1 MKKEGTD
8 KVSELANKEVKSTSR
23 GEKCLAK
30 FTAANGNVYG
40 SLTLDI
46 RKAGDYSKP
55 IPVAVRVCHAGQK
68 IFLRL
73 GKAYT
78 MEEWLALCNYEKSG
92 RRTQLAERND
102 MKNLMDR
109 VELIANQ
116 LISENN
122 FSLRKLQDRFKGRK
136 DDGSTIFAVWDS
148 YIQSKTN
155 EGKVGS
161 ARCSKDVR
169 KRFIKDLG
177 TDISF
182 SDINRDL
189 ILKWVKV
196 MKKNDL
202 SITTIAIALRSLR
215 TIINI
220 CIANG
225 LMKGDTKEMF
235 KDTGYNK
242 AQSRKHEFLD
252 VATMRKLYDFWKADE
267 AKDKDGNELFLGRE
281 KHAIFRDLGLFLFMY
296 LGDGQN
302 LADTLR
308 LTYDELYF
316 ATHGKQ
322 LRFLRHKTRDRNE
335 SASEVIFPVTPE
347 IQEILNRY
355 GNAPKLGRRVFP
367 IMSELITPEQEI
379 WVIQRYN
386 RYIREH
392 MAKVAKLLGME
403 QIPSPT
409 WARHSFATN
418 LNNSGVVPY
427 KYISDSMGHSG
438 GGDITSN
445 YIGAYPLA
453 KMLEYNYYLLNEKP
467 KEETTAVDKKA
478 LLDMLKGLSEKERME
493 LMAGL
498 AN

>member
-1 MKKEGTD
+1 MKKEGID
-8 KVSELANKEVKSTSR
+8 KVTEMVNKEVKSTSR

-30 FTAANGNVYG
+30 FTASNGNVYG

-46 RKAGDYSKP
+46 RKAGDYSQP
-55 IPVAVRVCHAGQK
+55 LPVAVRVCHAGQK
-68 IFLRL
+68 VFLRL
-73 GKAYT
+73 GKTYT
-78 MEEWLALCNYEKSG
+78 MEEWLALCEYEKSG
-92 RRTQLAERND
+92 RRVQLTERND

-116 LISENN
+116 LIAENN
-122 FSLRKLQDRFKGRK
+122 FSLRKLQDRFQGRK
-136 DDGSTIFAVWDS
+136 DDNSTIITVWDS

-155 EGKVGS
+155 EGKAGS

-169 KRFIKDLG
+169 NRFVKDLG

-182 SDINRDL
+182 ADINRDF
-189 ILKWVKV
+189 ILKWVKI
-196 MKKNDL
+196 MKENEL
-202 SITTIAIALRSLR
+202 STTTIAIALRSLR
-215 TIINI
+215 TIINM

-252 VATMRKLYDFWKADE
+252 VTTMRRLYDFWKAGE
-267 AKDKDGNELFLGRE
+267 AKDKD
-281 KHAIFRDLGLFLFMY
+281 
-296 LGDGQN
+296 
-302 LADTLR
+302 
-308 LTYDELYF
+308 
-316 ATHGKQ
+316 
-322 LRFLRHKTRDRNE
+322 
-335 SASEVIFPVTPE
+335 VIFPVTSE
-347 IQEILNRY
+347 IQEIINRY
-355 GNAPKLGRRVFP
+355 GNVPKLGRRVFP

-403 QIPSPT
+403 QMPSPT

-445 YIGAYPLA
+445 YIGAYPLE
-453 KMLEYNYYLLNEKP
+453 KMLEYNHYLLNEKP
-467 KEETTAVDKKA
+467 KGITTHIDKKA
-478 LLDMLKGLSEKERME
+478 LLEMLKGLSKEERME

-498 AN
+498 AD

>member
-1 MKKEGTD
+1 MEIEKTNKVTEMVKKDG
-8 KVSELANKEVKSTSR
+8 KSNAR

-46 RKAGDYSKP
+46 RKAGDYSQP
-55 IPVAVRVCHAGQK
+55 LPVAVRVCHAGQK
-68 IFLRL
+68 AFLRL
-73 GKAYT
+73 GKSYT
-78 MEEWLALCNYEKSG
+78 MEEWLTLCDYEKSG
-92 RRTQLAERND
+92 RRIQLAERND

-109 VELIANQ
+109 VELMANQ

-122 FSLRKLQDRFKGRK
+122 FSLRKLQDRFQGKK
-136 DDGSTIFAVWDS
+136 DDDSTIITVWDS
-148 YIQSKTN
+148 YIQFKAN
-155 EGKVGS
+155 EGKAGS

-169 KRFIKDLG
+169 NRFVKDLG

-182 SDINRDL
+182 ADINRDF
-189 ILKWVKV
+189 ILKWVKI
-196 MKKNDL
+196 MKKNGL
-202 SITTIAIALRSLR
+202 STTTIAIALRSLR
-215 TIINI
+215 TIINM

-281 KHAIFRDLGLFLFMY
+281 KYAIFRDLGLFLFMY

-308 LTYDELYF
+308 L
-316 ATHGKQ
+316 
-322 LRFLRHKTRDRNE
+322 RHKTRQRNE

-355 GNAPKLGRRVFP
+355 GNVPKLGRRVFP

-392 MAKVAKLLGME
+392 MAKVAKLLDME
-403 QIPSPT
+403 QTPSPT

-453 KMLEYNYYLLNEKP
+453 KMLEYNHYLLNEKP
-467 KEETTAVDKKA
+467 KEVAPIVDKKA
-478 LLDMLKGLSEKERME
+478 LLEMLKGLSEEERME

-498 AN
+498 SN